1 MCSICIAG
9 WPWPV
14 LVVSVLWAYNN
25 HIQWKSCNVDTIGTA
40 HAYDYLVYEGV
51 RGFHLNFF
59 MYGNTHWLSVQH
71 GHISAALALCVFV
84 RRRLKPKTITS
95 SLSRPHNTL
104 PLLAVA
110 SLAYKL
116 LLVERVS
123 Q

>member
-1 MCSICIAG
+1 MILVGLVVICFTLSENVPRRVCSICIAG

-25 HIQWKSCNVDTIGTA
+25 HIQWKSSNVDTIGTG

-71 GHISAALALCVFV
+71 GHISAALA
-84 RRRLKPKTITS
+84 
-95 SLSRPHNTL
+95 
-104 PLLAVA
+104 
-110 SLAYKL
+110 
-116 LLVERVS
+116 
-123 Q
+123 